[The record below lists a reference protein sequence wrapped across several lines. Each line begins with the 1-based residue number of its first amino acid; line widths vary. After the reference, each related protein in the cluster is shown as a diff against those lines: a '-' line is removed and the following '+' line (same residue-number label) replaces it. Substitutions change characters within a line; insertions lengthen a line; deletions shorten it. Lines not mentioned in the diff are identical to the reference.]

1 MKHWSKLIFI
11 VSCFFFLRIQTYAHT
26 SEDVKTFLDQHNMVM
41 LVIHPENGTII
52 DANEAA
58 ASFYGYSLSE
68 LTSMNIADINTLSLE
83 EIAIEREKA
92 LNEERNFFI
101 FKHRLADN
109 SIKDVHV
116 YSYPILINGETYLS
130 SVIIDQTQL
139 IQTQN
144 NFTLLIILFVIF
156 FSFTTLMGMLG
167 LLFMKRKNT
176 LLKESEQRFK
186 ILHNASFSGI
196 VIHDQGKIL
205 DCNDK
210 LCDMTGYHRDE
221 LIGMDGLL
229 LIALEYRDLV
239 KHKIASGDEK
249 AYEVFGLR
257 KDHSIYP
264 LKLEAK
270 LIPYKGKQVRITEFK
285 DLTHDLEEEKQ
296 FKIIEM
302 NHQKLV
308 NELPIGLVYH
318 ELIMNDEGHPVD
330 YRFLDMNDSYE
341 AITGLKKELVLNKTV
356 KEVIPNVEETWI
368 KRYGEVA
375 LTGISQRFEE
385 YSQPLDK
392 YFDVTAYS
400 PQFGY
405 FAVLVDDITEKKQR
419 ELAITHVSK
428 HDFLTGLPNRR
439 YGDEQ
444 LHHLDTPANYPLLVS
459 IIDMDG
465 LKLVNDAYG
474 HHMGDLA
481 IQMVAQALK
490 QHCRPQDFVARIG
503 GDEFL
508 MLCPNTTLD
517 EYAQT
522 QESIK
527 TYLRQDQQ
535 YEFPISLSFGSD
547 IKVSLEESMD
557 KLLIKAENDMYAHKV
572 LHGQS
577 SRNEAIM
584 ILFNSLIEK
593 YEDERHHS
601 QNVSSYCRAVGEH
614 LLLSGD
620 ELKELKI
627 AGMMHDIGK
636 ITIPDSILHKPDI
649 LTSQEWDIM
658 KRHTVNGYQI
668 LKSADKYS
676 RLAEYALTHHERWDG
691 KGYPNHL
698 KGEEIPLYSRIIAVC
713 DAYEAMTS
721 NRVYKTALSQ
731 EQAISELQ
739 RCALAQFD
747 PLIVDIFVEKVLK

>member
-1 MKHWSKLIFI
+1 MKQWNKIILVMLIL
-11 VSCFFFLRIQTYAHT
+11 FFSRINTQAHT
-26 SEDVKTFLDQHNMVM
+26 SEDIKAFLDQHNMVL
-41 LVIHPENGTII
+41 LVIHPVTGEII
-52 DANEAA
+52 EANQAA
-58 ASFYGYSLSE
+58 ASFYGYTLTQ

-83 EIAIEREKA
+83 EIALEREKA
-92 LNEERNFFI
+92 LSEERNFFI
-101 FKHRLADN
+101 FKHRLAN
-109 SIKDVHV
+109 NTLKDVHV
-116 YSYPILINGETYLS
+116 YSYPVLINGETYLS

-156 FSFTTLMGMLG
+156 FSFTTLMGILG

-210 LCDMTGYHRDE
+210 LCEMCGFSREE
-221 LIGMDGLL
+221 LIGMNGLL
-229 LIALEYRDLV
+229 LIASEYRDIV

-249 AYEVFGLR
+249 AYEVFGVR
-257 KDHSIYP
+257 KNHTLYP

-270 LIPYKGKQVRITEFK
+270 LIPYKGKTVRITEFK

-318 ELIMNDEGHPVD
+318 ELIVSEEGHPVD
-330 YRFLDMNDSYE
+330 YRFLNMNDSYE
-341 AITGLKKELVLNKTV
+341 KITGLKKVDVMNKTV
-356 KEVIPNVEETWI
+356 KEVIPTVEDTWI

-439 YGDEQ
+439 FGDEQ
-444 LHHLDTPANYPLLVS
+444 LSFMDTPANYPLLVS

-481 IQMVAQALK
+481 IQMVAQTLK
-490 QHCRPQDFVARIG
+490 SQCRPHDFVARIG

-508 MLCPNTTLD
+508 MLCPNTTIED
-517 EYAQT
+517 FTQT
-522 QESIK
+522 QERIK
-527 TYLRQDQQ
+527 TTLKTSQTHD
-535 YEFPISLSFGSD
+535 FPISLSFGCD
-547 IKVSLEESMD
+547 IKVSLSESMD
-557 KLLIKAENDMYAHKV
+557 
-572 LHGQS
+572 
-577 SRNEAIM
+577 
-584 ILFNSLIEK
+584 
-593 YEDERHHS
+593 
-601 QNVSSYCRAVGEH
+601 
-614 LLLSGD
+614 
-620 ELKELKI
+620 
-627 AGMMHDIGK
+627 
-636 ITIPDSILHKPDI
+636 
-649 LTSQEWDIM
+649 
-658 KRHTVNGYQI
+658 
-668 LKSADKYS
+668 
-676 RLAEYALTHHERWDG
+676 
-691 KGYPNHL
+691 
-698 KGEEIPLYSRIIAVC
+698 
-713 DAYEAMTS
+713 
-721 NRVYKTALSQ
+721 
-731 EQAISELQ
+731 
-739 RCALAQFD
+739 
-747 PLIVDIFVEKVLK
+747 